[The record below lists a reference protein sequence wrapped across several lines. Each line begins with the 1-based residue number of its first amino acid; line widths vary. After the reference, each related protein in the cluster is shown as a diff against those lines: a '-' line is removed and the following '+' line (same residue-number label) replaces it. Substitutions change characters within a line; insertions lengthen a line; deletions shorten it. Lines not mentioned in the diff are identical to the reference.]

1 MGRGMDKG
9 NTGYQNKPKLS
20 TKDKK
25 LKKMQKKMAKQ
36 QAMADIITP
45 PAPK

>member
-1 MGRGMDKG
+1 MGHGRDKG

-25 LKKMQKKMAKQ
+25 LKKMQKKMDKQ
-36 QAMADIITP
+36 QLAADIIIPPTP
-45 PAPK
+45 K